1 MFIENPKEAK
11 ELLILL
17 NQYPSIINTYYTDP
31 NTHACK
37 NLPLLLMVNV
47 NDKYYIVSFE
57 HPDLITISHE
67 FINLIFK
74 TNGTKTIFDRKR
86 LKYYVDDI
94 KNSID
99 AKVCSYLSNKHDIEN
114 EYTENRVKD
123 FRSVPVMVLLKHFK
137 KLCYKVKTENYD
149 NNLVC
154 YEKDFSSALH
164 GIEKNGMNVSNFK
177 LGSPNLVDSKNLVY
191 GQYNMMTPT
200 GRPSNSFGNVNY
212 AALNKKTGQRDCFTS
227 RFGDD
232 GLLIMVDYESYH
244 LRLLA
249 NFLEYD
255 LPKTS
260 LHEYLG
266 KYYHGKNTLTE
277 EEYEFSKKITFNLIY
292 GGITDDVKE
301 NVPFM
306 KRISEYVD
314 SVWDFYNK
322 KNYVETWFYNRK
334 ISSIFFGDKINSYKV
349 FNYLLQSAET
359 EKNCE
364 IITKLNEYLELAKS
378 KLILYTYDA
387 FLFDVHK
394 SEFQLI
400 KEMQPIITS
409 NNRYP
414 VRTYTGRN
422 YGDMKQI

>member
-17 NQYPSIINTYYTDP
+17 NRYPSIINTYYTKP
-31 NTHACK
+31 NAHACK
-37 NLPLLLMVNV
+37 NSPLLLMVNV
-47 NDKYYIVSFE
+47 NDNYYIVSFE

-114 EYTENRVKD
+114 EYAENRVND

-137 KLCYKVKTENYD
+137 KLCDKVKTENYD
-149 NNLVC
+149 KNLVC
-154 YEKDFSSALH
+154 YEKDFSLALY

-177 LGSPNLVDSKNLVY
+177 LGSHSLVDSKNLVY
-191 GQYNMMTPT
+191 SQYNMMTPT

-249 NFLEYD
+249 NFLKYD

-322 KNYVETWFYNRK
+322 NNYVETWFYKRK

-364 IITKLNEYLELAKS
+364 IITKLNDYFKVTKS

-400 KEMQPIITS
+400 KKMQPIITS
-409 NNRYP
+409 NNSYP